1 MGGNFLIS
9 WEPVSFSRRT
19 LLHGVSITFRD
30 MPLLLFDYTIQGVG
44 SSHNIQLNFIMDKT
58 TRTAIGAEEML
69 LHVIIGSADVV
80 IGFDLSIGTLARSLH
95 WLECWK
101 WLPGVLKLLPSD
113 YCLHTAIYIMRL
125 LTAWFD
131 AVYKFLPHKHTCF
144 VSFR

>member
-1 MGGNFLIS
+1 
-9 WEPVSFSRRT
+9 
-19 LLHGVSITFRD
+19 

-95 WLECWK
+95 
-101 WLPGVLKLLPSD
+101 
-113 YCLHTAIYIMRL
+113 
-125 LTAWFD
+125 
-131 AVYKFLPHKHTCF
+131 
-144 VSFR
+144 